1 MEPTMRQLEVFLA
14 VARAGSFRRAAER
27 VHLSQPALSQHVSA
41 LERGL
46 GAHLLERR
54 GRTVTL
60 TEAGQILHDH
70 ALRVF
75 ATLTGAREA
84 IAELGGVERGSLVV
98 GASTTPGIYLLPTV
112 VAAFEREHPAV
123 SVHLRIANSRVIE
136 EQIRANELDLG
147 VVGGHGLSPG
157 EECLT
162 AGVLDDLVLIAPA
175 GHPWTRVRRL
185 DPARLGQ
192 ERFLTR
198 EEGSATR
205 AVTEQA
211 LQHARVKIGRTM
223 ELGHTEAIKQGV
235 MAGLGVAFVS
245 VYTVRG
251 ELETGRLRRVRLN
264 GLDIKR
270 HFHVIHNEARA
281 LTARARAFVAA
292 VQRWGQHALSRPSR
306 AETTGPGDSQ
316 RHNAVSTR
324 RRSAPDRD
332 RLLSTRR
339 HSPR

>member
-1 MEPTMRQLEVFLA
+1 MRQLEVFLA

-41 LERGL
+41 LEQGL
-46 GAHLLERR
+46 GARLLDRK
-54 GRTVTL
+54 GRAVSL

-75 ATLTGAREA
+75 AALTGAREA
-84 IAELGGVERGSLVV
+84 IAELRGVGRGSLVI
-98 GASTTPGIYLLPTV
+98 GASTTPGIYLLPAV
-112 VAAFEREHPAV
+112 IGGFEREHPAV
-123 SVHLRIANSRVIE
+123 SVHLQIANSHVIE
-136 EQIRANELDLG
+136 ERIRANELDLG
-147 VVGGHGLSPG
+147 VVGGHGLGPG
-157 EECLT
+157 EECLA
-162 AGVLDDLVLIAPA
+162 AGVLDELVLIVPP
-175 GHPWTRVRRL
+175 GHQWARLRRL
-185 DPARLGQ
+185 NPLRLGE

-205 AVTEQA
+205 AVTEEA
-211 LQHARVKIGRTM
+211 LQHARVKIGPTL
-223 ELGHTEAIKQGV
+223 ELGHTEAIKQAV

-251 ELETGRLRRVRLN
+251 ELETGRLHRVRLH

-292 VQRWGQHALSRPSR
+292 VQQWDQRAIGRPRRGATGSRARAGAVTPSR
-306 AETTGPGDSQ
+306 QPAE
-316 RHNAVSTR
+316 HA
-324 RRSAPDRD
+324 RSR
-332 RLLSTRR
+332 
-339 HSPR
+339 

>member
-1 MEPTMRQLEVFLA
+1 MRQLEVFLA

-41 LERGL
+41 LEQGL
-46 GAHLLERR
+46 GARLFDRK
-54 GRTVTL
+54 GRAVTL

-75 ATLTGAREA
+75 AALTGAREA
-84 IAELGGVERGSLVV
+84 IAELGGIGRGSLVV
-98 GASTTPGIYLLPTV
+98 GASTTPGIYLLPAV
-112 VAAFEREHPAV
+112 IGGFEREHPAV
-123 SVHLRIANSRVIE
+123 SVHLQIANSRVIE
-136 EQIRANELDLG
+136 ERIRANELDLG
-147 VVGGHGLSPG
+147 VVGGHGLGPG
-157 EECLT
+157 EECLA
-162 AGVLDDLVLIAPA
+162 AGVLDELVFIVPP
-175 GHPWTRVRRL
+175 GHPWAARRRL
-185 DPARLGQ
+185 EPSRIGQ

-223 ELGHTEAIKQGV
+223 ELGHTEAIKQAV

-251 ELETGRLRRVRLN
+251 ELETGRLHRVRLR
-264 GLDIKR
+264 GLAIKR
-270 HFHVIHNEARA
+270 HFHVIHNEART

-292 VQRWGQHALSRPSR
+292 VQQCDQRAIVRPGTSATSAGGRDAVMTRFRQPAERARSR
-306 AETTGPGDSQ
+306 
-316 RHNAVSTR
+316 
-324 RRSAPDRD
+324 
-332 RLLSTRR
+332 
-339 HSPR
+339 